1 MVGILNNSNN
11 WALILS
17 LFSFLIYER
26 MECRKNLLVALNFI
40 SRLLICSIVFVPLLH
55 ARDNV
60 TLTVVTIMVSLGSI
74 LWGVFSV
81 GFNIWLTSITAKNER
96 NQFIYTRTMWLRV
109 SFTTS
114 SLVMGYVL
122 DWFNKSYMGFVI
134 IFTFSLVCSILDA
147 VVLIKIKEPHNKIV
161 HDHKFVAAE
170 FFRPLRKRGYR
181 KMMIFIFLFYFSL
194 TISSS
199 YTSLYQIRYLGFNYG
214 FISTVNVITYFLMI
228 VCTRFWSR
236 LENRK
241 GLYYVIKMSGIVAI
255 TEFLMY
261 VFITSDRKFLL
272 PIAAIF
278 AGIGYSGFNIAVFNY
293 RYEVMPNKNRTI
305 YEGWYGAIFGIS
317 MLLSPI
323 AGSLIMKLLPDF
335 ENIIFQHSTF
345 QLLYLISYV
354 LAFIV
359 LIVNFSERRK
369 SIR

>member
-1 MVGILNNSNN
+1 
-11 WALILS
+11 
-17 LFSFLIYER
+17 
-26 MECRKNLLVALNFI
+26 MECRKNLLVALNII
-40 SRLLICSIVFVPLLH
+40 SRLLICSIVFVPLIH
-55 ARDNV
+55 AGDVATLAMV
-60 TLTVVTIMVSLGSI
+60 TTMVSLGNI

-81 GFNIWLTSITAKNER
+81 GFNIWLTSITPKNAR
-96 NQFIYTRTMWLRV
+96 NEFIYTRTMWLRV
-109 SFTTS
+109 AFTTS

-147 VVLIKIKEPHNKIV
+147 IVLIKIKEPHNKIE
-161 HDHKFVAAE
+161 HDHKFAAAE
-170 FFRPLRKRGYR
+170 FFRPLRKLGYR
-181 KMMIFIFLFYFSL
+181 KMMIFIFMFYFSL

-236 LENRK
+236 LESRK
-241 GLYYVIKMSGIVAI
+241 GLFFVIKMSGIVAI

-272 PIAAIF
+272 PIAAMF
-278 AGIGYSGFNIAVFNY
+278 SGIGYSGFNIAVFNY

-305 YEGWYGAIFGIS
+305 FEGWYGAIFGIS

-323 AGSLIMKLLPDF
+323 AGSLIMKVLPDF
-335 ENIIFQHSTF
+335 KNVIFQHSTF
-345 QLLYLISYV
+345 QLLYLISYI
-354 LAFIV
+354 LAFTV
-359 LIVNFSERRK
+359 LVVNFSDSRK
-369 SIR
+369 TYK